1 MARRTVSFV
10 AGHYYHIHNRGVNRE
25 PIFRQLDNYIFLLR
39 RMKESASKSSITII
53 AYCLMPNHY
62 HLLVRQ
68 ESESPVSEFIQA
80 IFNSYTKAYNKAFNR
95 TGTLF
100 EGTYKAILVAE
111 DPYLLHLCR
120 YIHRNPLDAGLVDD
134 PSEWPYSNYLEW
146 VGSRSGSLIDLEL
159 VHAFFPEPEKYTRF
173 VMEYTPPPKI
183 AEAIRKLSLD

>member
-10 AGHYYHIHNRGVNRE
+10 AGHYYHIYNRGVNCK
-25 PIFRQLDNYIFLLR
+25 PMFRHPDNYIFLLS
-39 RMKESASKSSITII
+39 RMKESASKSSNAII

-68 ESESPVSEFIQA
+68 ESESPVSEFMQA

-100 EGTYKAILVAE
+100 EGPYKAVQVEE

-120 YIHRNPLDAGLVDD
+120 YIHRNPLDAGLVKD
-134 PSEWPYSNYLEW
+134 PDEWPYSNYLEW
-146 VGSRSGSLIDLEL
+146 VGKRAGSLVDLEF
-159 VHAFFPEPEKYTRF
+159 VRDFFPRPGEYSRF

-183 AEAIRKLSLD
+183 AEAIQKLALD